1 MIAKKFQSID
11 ISKKKR
17 QKGIMKHARSGS
29 TFFVLACDSTFE
41 FVIRWLFCRWQMHSE
56 QQAPKSDRFVTQIFD
71 LIYFFETF
79 ANFAMPL
86 KNMSTVMLLSLQ
98 RYGLK
103 YWICVLCL
111 HKDS

>member
-1 MIAKKFQSID
+1 
-11 ISKKKR
+11 
-17 QKGIMKHARSGS
+17 MKHARSGS

-41 FVIRWLFCRWQMHSE
+41 FIYQVIFF
-56 QQAPKSDRFVTQIFD
+56 ADDRCIQNNKHPNQTGLLHKFVD

-103 YWICVLCL
+103 Y
-111 HKDS
+111 

>member
-1 MIAKKFQSID
+1 
-11 ISKKKR
+11 
-17 QKGIMKHARSGS
+17 
-29 TFFVLACDSTFE
+29 
-41 FVIRWLFCRWQMHSE
+41 MHSE

-98 RYGLK
+98 RTKILN
-103 YWICVLCL
+103 LCNVFAQGQL
-111 HKDS
+111 IRFIS